1 MSTHTKIIIHKKTH
15 YAERDKK
22 GHFTDI
28 TNIAK
33 AIKKDSAR
41 KTRHKVK
48 RGHGH
53 EGDLKY

>member
-1 MSTHTKIIIHKKTH
+1 MSTRTKIKIHHKTH
-15 YAERDKK
+15 YAERDRK
-22 GHFTDI
+22 GRFTDI

-48 RGHGH
+48 HGHGH